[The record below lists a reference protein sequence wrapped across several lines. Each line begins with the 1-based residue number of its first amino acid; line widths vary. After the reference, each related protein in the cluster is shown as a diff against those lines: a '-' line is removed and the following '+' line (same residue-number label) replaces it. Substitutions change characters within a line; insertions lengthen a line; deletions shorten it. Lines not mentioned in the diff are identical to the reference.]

1 MALHTDGSIST
12 LSDLRD
18 QETGIL
24 DTAHAEGVDL
34 TTKLRLA
41 QEEIGVEVVAFLLE
55 HGRGVCSEESLRRLS
70 NVVITPA
77 LKQWHTFHTLE
88 LAYRDLYYNQYNDRY
103 AEKWKEYGRLATAV
117 AALLF
122 DTGVGIASDPVGR
135 AAAPALSWTPGG
147 PEGAP
152 SAGTYYVRVSWVTA
166 TGREGGASEAVALVT
181 AEGSQ
186 LVVTPPAERMVSQP
200 EGCATVGWNVFV
212 GGGPEGTPGGPA
224 DETALQN
231 DAPLAPDSTWAM
243 PVTGLREGR
252 RPSDG
257 QSPDLYVKVSR
268 TLRRG

>member
-1 MALHTDGSIST
+1 MALYTDGSISN

-55 HGRGVCSEESLRRLS
+55 HGRGVSSEESLRRLS
-70 NVVITPA
+70 NVVITPG

-103 AEKWKEYGRLATAV
+103 AEKWKEYGRLARAV
-117 AALLF
+117 AVLLF

-135 AAAPALSWTPGG
+135 AATPELSWTPGSM
-147 PEGAP
+147 

-166 TGREGGASEAVALVT
+166 TGTEGGASEAVALVT

-186 LVVTPPAERMVSQP
+186 LVVTPPAESQP
-200 EGCATVGWNVFV
+200 EGCATAGWNVFV
-212 GGGPEGTPGGPA
+212 GAAA

-231 DAPLAPDSTWAM
+231 DAPLAPDSTWTM
-243 PVTGLREGR
+243 PVTGLRAGR
-252 RPSDG
+252 GPSDG

-268 TLRRG
+268 TFRRG

>member
-1 MALHTDGSIST
+1 MALYTDGSISN
-12 LSDLRD
+12 LSNLRD

-55 HGRGVCSEESLRRLS
+55 HGRDVCSEETLRRLS

-103 AEKWKEYGRLATAV
+103 AEKWKEYGRLARAV

-122 DTGVGIASDPVGR
+122 ETGVGIASDPVGR
-135 AAAPALSWTPGG
+135 AAAPALSWTPGTM
-147 PEGAP
+147 A
-152 SAGTYYVRVSWVTA
+152 AGTYYVRVSWVRA
-166 TGREGGASEAVALVT
+166 TGTEGGASEAVALVT

-186 LVVTPPAERMVSQP
+186 LVVTPPAESQP
-200 EGCATVGWNVFV
+200 EGCATSQPEGCVTVGWNVFV
-212 GGGPEGTPGGPA
+212 GGAAE
-224 DETALQN
+224 ETALQN
-231 DAPLAPDSTWAM
+231 DAPLAPDSTWTM
-243 PVTGLREGR
+243 PVMGLRTGR
-252 RPSDG
+252 GPSDG

-268 TLRRG
+268 TYRRG

>member
-1 MALHTDGSIST
+1 MALYTDGSISN

-24 DTAHAEGVDL
+24 DTAHAEGVNL

-41 QEEIGVEVVAFLLE
+41 QEEIGVEVAAFLLE
-55 HGRGVCSEESLRRLS
+55 HGRGACSEGSLRRLS

-103 AEKWKEYGRLATAV
+103 AEKWKEYGRLARGVAV
-117 AALLF
+117 LLF

-135 AAAPALSWTPGG
+135 AAAPALNWTPGSM
-147 PEGAP
+147 A
-152 SAGTYYVRVSWVTA
+152 AGIYYVRVSWVTA
-166 TGREGGASEAVALVT
+166 AGREGGASEAAALAT

-186 LVVTPPAERMVSQP
+186 LVVTAPAESQA
-200 EGCATVGWNVFV
+200 EGCATAGWNIYA
-212 GGGPEGTPGGPA
+212 GAAAE
-224 DETALQN
+224 ETALQN
-231 DAPLAPDSTWAM
+231 DEPLDPDSTWTM
-243 PVTGLREGR
+243 PVTGLRAGR

-257 QSPDLYVKVSR
+257 QSPDLYVKIIR
-268 TLRRG
+268 TFRRG

>member
-1 MALHTDGSIST
+1 MALYTDGSISN

-55 HGRGVCSEESLRRLS
+55 HGPGVSSEESLRRLS

-103 AEKWKEYGRLATAV
+103 AEKWKEYGRLARAV

-122 DTGVGIASDPVGR
+122 DTGVGIASEPVGR

-152 SAGTYYVRVSWVTA
+152 TAGTYYVRVCWVTA
-166 TGREGGASEAVALVT
+166 TGTEGGASEAAALV
-181 AEGSQ
+181 ASEVSQ
-186 LVVTPPAERMVSQP
+186 LVVTPPAAPGGGP
-200 EGCATVGWNVFV
+200 EGAPVAGWNVFV
-212 GGGPEGTPGGPA
+212 GGPEGGPEGTPA

-231 DAPLAPDSTWAM
+231 DAPLALDSTWTM
-243 PVTGLREGR
+243 PVTGLRAGR
-252 RPSDG
+252 RPSNG

-268 TLRRG
+268 TFRRG